1 MQKLPGDAVLL
12 IIDVQKGFD
21 NPIWGSRNNPA
32 AESNIAA
39 LLKTWRQTKR
49 PVFHVQHLSRSI
61 GSPLS
66 PGQSGSE
73 FKDMVRP
80 VEDEPVFQKQV
91 NSAFIGTDLEARL
104 REKNL
109 NTLVIAGLTT
119 DHCVSTTTRMAGNL
133 GFTVYLVADAT
144 AAFERTGYDG
154 KVYQAE
160 EIHQTALASLHGEFG
175 TVVNTITMLD
185 QPV

>member
-12 IIDVQKGFD
+12 IIDAQKGFD
-21 NPIWGSRNNPA
+21 NPVWGSRNNPE
-32 AESNIAA
+32 AESNIAV

-49 PVFHVQHLSRSI
+49 PVFHVQHLSRSA

-80 VEDEPVFQKQV
+80 IEDESIFQKRV

-109 NTLVIAGLTT
+109 NTHGGQFRLYGLSGCRRYGCIRA
-119 DHCVSTTTRMAGNL
+119 HRVRW
-133 GFTVYLVADAT
+133 
-144 AAFERTGYDG
+144 
-154 KVYQAE
+154 K
-160 EIHQTALASLHGEFG
+160 SLSG
-175 TVVNTITMLD
+175 
-185 QPV
+185 

>member
-21 NPIWGSRNNPA
+21 NPIWGSRNNPE

-39 LLKTWRQTKR
+39 LLKQWRQTKR
-49 PVFHVQHLSRSI
+49 PVFHIQHLSRSA
-61 GSPLS
+61 GSPLR

-80 VEDEPVFQKQV
+80 IEDEAVFQKQV

-185 QPV
+185 QLV